1 MLPSS
6 LPLLTSSSLNAWDL
20 KMKSY
25 TTTLALMLFLTS
37 SVVSSQQP
45 EASKNR
51 PPRLTTDDL
60 NKSPT
65 PSNAPDLDLRPDRG
79 HSDTDTR
86 ENELQNGRQSNDPK
100 LRELASL
107 PVGLIVTHYPNPT
120 QARAVSDARWPYV
133 WHYLTTVR
141 ALVGAIRIKEFGA
154 FAWKDGAWE
163 FSSLTGKPY
172 SSRHFRE
179 WYSCPD
185 GVVRSDSHCS
195 DSRNW
200 SRRSS
205 PEDSQTLWYFIGVDE
220 KGKRVKGEAIIELSA
235 FHQ

>member
-1 MLPSS
+1 
-6 LPLLTSSSLNAWDL
+6 
-20 KMKSY
+20 MKSF
-25 TTTLALMLFLTS
+25 TTTFALMLFLTS

-60 NKSPT
+60 NKSPN
-65 PSNAPDLDLRPDRG
+65 PSNAPDLNLLDPDHRDTDSKENQQGRGVQDLR
-79 HSDTDTR
+79 
-86 ENELQNGRQSNDPK
+86 QNNDPK

-107 PVGLIVTHYPNPT
+107 PVGLVVTHYPNPI
-120 QARAVSDARWPYV
+120 QARVVSDDRWPYV
-133 WHYLTTVR
+133 WSYLTMVR
-141 ALVGAIRIKEFGA
+141 ALSGPIRIKEFGA
-154 FAWKDGAWE
+154 FAWKEGAWE
-163 FSSLTGKPY
+163 FSSMTGKPY
-172 SSRHFRE
+172 SARHFRE

-185 GVVRSDSHCS
+185 GVVRPDSHCS